1 MHNSMKNLDK
11 YNQIFVST
19 LGASESDLNEAY
31 TFANVAE
38 WDSLAHMQ
46 LIGELED
53 AFDLL
58 FETEEIL
65 KFGSYENG
73 KCILERYGVSFGG

>member
-1 MHNSMKNLDK
+1 MTNTEK
-11 YNQIFVST
+11 YNHIFVIT
-19 LGASESDLNEAY
+19 LGANEHNLGEDY
-31 TFANVAE
+31 TFANIQE
-38 WDSLAHMQ
+38 WDSLAHMH

-53 AFDLL
+53 AFDVL

-73 KCILERYGVSFGG
+73 KLILERHGVSFGG